1 MRAFFFVWA
10 TQAVSTLG
18 TGLTA
23 FSIGVWIFEQT
34 QAVTPLAFLLLF
46 KSLPVVLLSP
56 LAGALVDRW
65 ERRTALILGDAGA
78 ALSTLLLAL
87 LFAWTDVP
95 LWGLYVL
102 VALGSA
108 CEAFQRPAWQAS
120 IASLVPEEQYGRAGG
135 MSQVA
140 LGASEILAPLAA
152 GLLIAPIGIEGI
164 LLIDVGTFVLAA
176 TTALLVRFPRRT
188 AAPQA
193 PGKRLLLCE
202 MLEGARH
209 LRRQPGL
216 PMLLVFSMTVGFQSG
231 IIGALIQ
238 PLVLSFT
245 SPQVLGSIF
254 SIAGVAYLAASLLL
268 SVWGGPRRRVSGL
281 LWATLAFGLFLVAI
295 GMRPLAWLI
304 AVGVSG
310 AHFCVPL
317 MSGLNQAIW
326 QQAVQEDLQGRVF
339 ALKEM
344 GKRAALMLAYVV
356 AGPLADNLFGPM
368 LMPGGALAD
377 SLGTVFGVG
386 LGRGMGLTFSTCGLL
401 VVITALI
408 GAADRRLQLLD
419 RPSNEQVIPVH
430 AHMGP

>member
-1 MRAFFFVWA
+1 MRTFYTLWA
-10 TQAVSTLG
+10 TQAISIMG

-23 FSIGVWIFEQT
+23 FAIGVWLFEQT

-46 KSLPVVLLSP
+46 KSLPAVLLSP

-65 ERRTALILGDAGA
+65 KRRTALVLGDAGA

-120 IASLVPEEQYGRAGG
+120 ITALVPEEQYGRAGG

-140 LGASEILAPLAA
+140 LGASEILAPLVA
-152 GLLIAPIGIEGI
+152 GLLMAPIGIKGI
-164 LLIDVGTFVLAA
+164 LLIDVGTFCIAA

-188 AAPQA
+188 AGPQT
-193 PGKRLLLCE
+193 PGKRMLLSE
-202 MLEGARH
+202 ILEGARH

-216 PMLLVFSMTVGFQSG
+216 LMLLVFSMTVGFQSG

-245 SPQVLGSIF
+245 SPKVLGSIF
-254 SIAGVAYLAASLLL
+254 SIAGIAYLAASLLL

-281 LWATLAFGLFLVAI
+281 LGATLAFGLFIVLI
-295 GMRPLAWLI
+295 GMQPLAWLI
-304 AVGVSG
+304 AVAVTG

-317 MSGLNQAIW
+317 MSGINQAIW
-326 QQAVQEDLQGRVF
+326 QKAVQENMQGRVF
-339 ALKEM
+339 ALREM
-344 GKRAALMLAYVV
+344 GKRAALMLAYIA

-368 LMPGGALAD
+368 LMPGGALEG
-377 SLGTVFGVG
+377 SLGTVMGVG
-386 LGRGMGLTFSTCGLL
+386 LGRGMGLTFSLSGLL

-408 GAADRRLQLLD
+408 GVANRRLRLLD
-419 RPSNEQVIPVH
+419 SPSAEQVTPVH
-430 AHMGP
+430 AHVGS